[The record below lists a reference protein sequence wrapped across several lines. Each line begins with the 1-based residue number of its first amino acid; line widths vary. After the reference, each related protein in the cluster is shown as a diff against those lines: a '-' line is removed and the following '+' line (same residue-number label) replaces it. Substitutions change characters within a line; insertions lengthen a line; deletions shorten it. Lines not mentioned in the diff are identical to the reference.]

1 MGTSKTVF
9 RMNDE
14 LIFPDLILMEEFGG
28 NFNLYFAIV
37 YEIFE
42 NSFINSQPIYN
53 GLRVFAQKLP
63 EVDGIHRTF
72 YHITHKGEIENE
84 RKPDFRRMERIRFPK
99 FCIDN
104 YSHKDFLIWDKIVGR
119 DNRIHILNEAERY
132 LIVLTERKGYYLF
145 WTAFYI
151 ENNHTIR
158 KKKKD
163 YETYI
168 KTKTA

>member
-1 MGTSKTVF
+1 
-9 RMNDE
+9 MNDE
-14 LIFPDLILMEEFGG
+14 LIFPDLIFFEDFSG
-28 NFNLYFAIV
+28 NFKLYFANV

-42 NSFINSQPIYN
+42 NNFIKSQPIYN
-53 GLRVFAQKLP
+53 GLRVSAQKHP

-72 YHITHKGEIENE
+72 YHITHEGEIENE

-104 YSHKDFLIWDKIVGR
+104 CSHKSFLTWEKVVGK
-119 DNRIHILNEAERY
+119 DNRIHILNESERY

-151 ENNHTIR
+151 EENHTIR
-158 KKKKD
+158 KKKKE
-163 YETYI
+163 YEAYI
-168 KTKTA
+168 KAKTA

>member
-1 MGTSKTVF
+1 
-9 RMNDE
+9 MNDE
-14 LIFPDLILMEEFGG
+14 LIFPDLILLEEFGG
-28 NFNLYFAIV
+28 NFKLYFASV

-42 NSFINSQPIYN
+42 NSFIKSQPIYN
-53 GLRVFAQKLP
+53 ELRVSAQKHP

-72 YHITHKGEIENE
+72 YHITHEGEIENE

-104 YSHKDFLIWDKIVGR
+104 CSHKDFLIWEKIVGK
-119 DNRIHILNEAERY
+119 DNRIHILNKAERY

-151 ENNHTIR
+151 EDNHTIR

-163 YETYI
+163 YEAYI
-168 KTKTA
+168 KAKTA